1 MEIKWEKRKIEI
13 KTLED
18 RYTIADDVMITGLV
32 SVKHPNQDLSVLV
45 DNFEVID
52 GVVSYLPFVK
62 FIITKK
68 NNEFMLLSNSEISL
82 KNYKKL
88 DLKQESWK
96 TSSTIEGLMQTAQK
110 LIEDFKSNI
119 GTGKENNIVN

>member
-1 MEIKWEKRKIEI
+1 MAFC
-13 KTLED
+13 TF
-18 RYTIADDVMITGLV
+18 Y
-32 SVKHPNQDLSVLV
+32 VL
-45 DNFEVID
+45 F
-52 GVVSYLPFVK
+52 L
-62 FIITKK
+62 
-68 NNEFMLLSNSEISL
+68 MLLSNSEISL
-82 KNYKKL
+82 KIYKKL